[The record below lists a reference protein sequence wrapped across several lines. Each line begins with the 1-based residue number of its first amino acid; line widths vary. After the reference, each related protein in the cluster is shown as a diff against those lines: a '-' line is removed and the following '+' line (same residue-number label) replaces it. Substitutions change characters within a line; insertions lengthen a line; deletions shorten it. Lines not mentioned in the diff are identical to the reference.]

1 MDLLLIL
8 GFSITIILLVII
20 FLFFRFSQNNSEKS
34 FISLLDSIKQDQ
46 IFNND
51 LIKNDVSEIIKNK
64 LDQEQNIFDLK
75 LTHTSKNIDKNIQ
88 EMKELVNKKR
98 IRS

>member
-34 FISLLDSIKQDQ
+34 FINLLDSIKQDQ

-64 LDQEQNIFDLK
+64 LDQEQNIFGNPGLP
-75 LTHTSKNIDKNIQ
+75 T
-88 EMKELVNKKR
+88 KR
-98 IRS
+98 YASQVCGK